1 MADPFPS
8 RAAEVPPPGGTPRER
23 GRRGEAP
30 PDAGPSGAVRWTGF
44 RPPGGGA
51 RGPADGRSEAAAPGA
66 PAEGPPA
73 GVGEERPVVAEEPPA
88 PDGARRRGQGRN
100 LPAAIGVGLAL
111 GVVVVGSLFVRR
123 EAFVVLTA
131 LACIVAIWEVANAFR
146 ARRVRIPLVP
156 TVVGAVGM
164 LASAYLAGADAL
176 FVSLALTATAIVWW
190 RVFEGPDPVRDVTAG
205 VFTAVYV
212 PYLAGFAVLMLADQ
226 DGPFRVMAFVIVA
239 VASDVGGYLVGSLWG
254 RHVLAPT
261 VSPRKSW
268 EGVAGSA
275 VLASAAGAVSV
286 ALLLDGP
293 WWWGVVLGLA
303 VTVAATVGDL
313 SESLLKRDLGIKD
326 MGSLLPGHGG
336 VMDRLDS
343 LLPAAPVAYVVLT
356 VLAG

>member
-1 MADPFPS
+1 HGASGGRPGP
-8 RAAEVPPPGGTPRER
+8 EGVPDE
-23 GRRGEAP
+23 
-30 PDAGPSGAVRWTGF
+30 PDGGPSGAD
-44 RPPGGGA
+44 GGPLRTRA
-51 RGPADGRSEAAAPGA
+51 APAAASSSLPTPTTTAGA
-66 PAEGPPA
+66 
-73 GVGEERPVVAEEPPA
+73 
-88 PDGARRRGQGRN
+88 ARRRGPGRN

-131 LACIVAIWEVANAFR
+131 FACVVAIWEIANAFR

-156 TVVGAVGM
+156 TVAGGVGM

-176 FVSLALTATAIVWW
+176 FVSLALTATAILWW
-190 RVFEGPDPVRDVTAG
+190 RVLEGPDPVRDVTAG
-205 VFTAVYV
+205 VFAAVYV
-212 PYLAGFAVLMLADQ
+212 PYLAGFAVLMLAEE

-254 RHVLAPT
+254 RHVMAPT

-275 VLASAAGAVSV
+275 VLASVAGAVSV